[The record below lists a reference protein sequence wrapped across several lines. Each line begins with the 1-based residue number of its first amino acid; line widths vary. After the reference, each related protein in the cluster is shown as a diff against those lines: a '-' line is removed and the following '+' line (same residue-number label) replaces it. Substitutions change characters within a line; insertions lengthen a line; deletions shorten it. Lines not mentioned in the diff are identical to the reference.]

1 MTDESNAEILS
12 KEIEEEVLKK
22 VDQLCKDVFH
32 RMIYG
37 PSQEE
42 EQTIKD
48 IWLKKPYTLS
58 HSVKDSYDIGKQK
71 I

>member
-1 MTDESNAEILS
+1 MTDESNTESLN

-22 VDQLCKDVFH
+22 VDRLCKDVFH

-42 EQTIKD
+42 EQMIKD

-58 HSVKDSYDIGKQK
+58 HSVKDSHDI
-71 I
+71 

>member
-1 MTDESNAEILS
+1 M
-12 KEIEEEVLKK
+12 LKK

-42 EQTIKD
+42 EHMIKD
-48 IWLKKPYTLS
+48 IWLKNRINYHILQKMVVIWEKRES
-58 HSVKDSYDIGKQK
+58 NCMNNSIKQ
-71 I
+71 

>member
-1 MTDESNAEILS
+1 MN

-42 EQTIKD
+42 EKTIKE

-58 HSVKDSYDIGKQK
+58 HSVKDSNDIGKQR

>member
-1 MTDESNAEILS
+1 MTDESNTETLS
-12 KEIEEEVLKK
+12 KEIEDDMLKK

-42 EQTIKD
+42 VQMVKH

-58 HSVKDSYDIGKQK
+58 HSAKDSYDIGKQRV
-71 I
+71 

>member
-1 MTDESNAEILS
+1 MTDESNTEILS

-42 EQTIKD
+42 EQMKD

>member
-1 MTDESNAEILS
+1 MTDESNTETLS

-37 PSQEE
+37 HSQEE
-42 EQTIKD
+42 ERMVKD

-58 HSVKDSYDIGKQK
+58 HPVKDNYDIGKQ
-71 I
+71 IV

>member
-1 MTDESNAEILS
+1 MTDESKTETLT

-42 EQTIKD
+42 EQMIKY

-58 HSVKDSYDIGKQK
+58 HSVKDSYDIGKQR

>member
-1 MTDESNAEILS
+1 MIDESNTETLS

-42 EQTIKD
+42 EQMIKD

-58 HSVKDSYDIGKQK
+58 HSVRDSYDIGKQR

>member
-1 MTDESNAEILS
+1 MADESSTEILN
-12 KEIEEEVLKK
+12 KEIEEEMLKK

-42 EQTIKD
+42 EQMIKD

-58 HSVKDSYDIGKQK
+58 HSVKDNYDIGKQK
-71 I
+71 N